1 MEKGLYCR
9 SSIEQFSVANDDGMW
24 PISISRILA
33 SGEIEKQYV
42 TASES
47 RGQVLI
53 SRVTGH
59 VVLIGFD
66 MSGYGVYQ
74 ELAHYFPHWDQPSSI
89 AKRHPRTIA
98 NWV

>member
-24 PISISRILA
+24 PISISQILA

-47 RGQVLI
+47 R
-53 SRVTGH
+53 
-59 VVLIGFD
+59 
-66 MSGYGVYQ
+66 VYCTP
-74 ELAHYFPHWDQPSSI
+74 LKLDTSF
-89 AKRHPRTIA
+89 R
-98 NWV
+98 